1 MSSMV
6 SGSMS
11 QCVGWAKSHT
21 GPLGGLKQ
29 PRISTSPSHPPS
41 NEIDIS
47 PSEPEGGRCSS
58 YPSFPDSREMRI
70 DLRLPAAMLR
80 LHLVAVAAV
89 AFLVPLSLCLKHAGH
104 AQKAHQLPLSPAADG
119 HKSSGI
125 TLNSTDVPEPLRYLI
140 HAFDTLQGTFFSPE
154 SEDYPDAID
163 WTAAVIATHAVTAL
177 HTVLLS
183 PLPHNT
189 TSHVIDIYFPDIIG
203 FYHSQNVGSLKN
215 QAYDDMLW
223 VVLGWLAAV
232 RFLDAYRLFLPA
244 DYNWVYYS
252 WRKDFAFRARQFYG
266 YAEKGWDELFCG
278 GGCIW
283 NPNLQPYKNAITNEL
298 FIAASV
304 QMYTTFPMEYEIV
317 GEAGAE
323 DHRAYLQNAEKAYRW
338 LKGSNFTN
346 TAGLIVDGFHISSY
360 WKRLCDERDEQTF
373 TYNQGVVLSGLRG
386 LWEVTG
392 NAEYLDDGYELVRSV
407 VESEGKIGELVRK
420 NVLEEHC
427 DSWGWCNQDAQ
438 MFKGI
443 FFHHLT
449 AFCSPHPYA
458 GTWNSTT
465 EDHPAGLHEH
475 LERCKLFFPFVA
487 YSAAAA
493 WSTRHAVSAVFG
505 MWWSAPL
512 FEKEPE
518 FANMLLRGE
527 VELKRDHRAVDRI
540 NGDRGRDWSAGAT
553 EAEVRLAAEG
563 QARWD
568 ADVEGEEA
576 VHIAGQGD
584 LNDRFRGRTVET
596 QSGGV
601 GVMRAAWELGRY
613 QQRT

>member
-1 MSSMV
+1 
-6 SGSMS
+6 
-11 QCVGWAKSHT
+11 
-21 GPLGGLKQ
+21 
-29 PRISTSPSHPPS
+29 
-41 NEIDIS
+41 
-47 PSEPEGGRCSS
+47 
-58 YPSFPDSREMRI
+58 
-70 DLRLPAAMLR
+70 MLR
-80 LHLVAVAAV
+80 LRLFAVAVAILA
-89 AFLVPLSLCLKHAGH
+89 PLSLCLKHAGH
-104 AQKAHQLPLSPAADG
+104 VQNTHQLPLSPVIAG

-125 TLNSTDVPEPLRYLI
+125 NLNSTDVPEPLRYLI
-140 HAFDTLQGTFFSPE
+140 HAFDTLQITFFSPE
-154 SEDYPDAID
+154 TEDYPNAID
-163 WTAAVIATHAVTAL
+163 WTAAVTATHAITAL
-177 HTVLLS
+177 HSVLLS

-189 TSHVIDIYFPDIIG
+189 TAHIIDVYFPDIVG
-203 FYHSQNVGSLKN
+203 FYHSQNVGSLIF

-252 WRKDFAFRARQFYG
+252 WRKDFAFRAREFYVL
-266 YAEKGWDELFCG
+266 AERGWDELFCG

-304 QMYTTFPMEYEIV
+304 QMYTTFPIECE
-317 GEAGAE
+317 EGADADE
-323 DHRAYLQNAEKAYRW
+323 HVAYLQNAEKGYRW

-346 TAGLIVDGFHISSY
+346 AAGLIVDGFHISSY
-360 WKRLCDERDEQTF
+360 WKRLCDERDEQTY

-392 NAEYLDDGYELVRSV
+392 DAGYLEDGYKLVESV
-407 VESEGKIGELVRK
+407 IESEGKVGGLVRG

-427 DSWGWCNQDAQ
+427 DSYGWCNQDAQ
-438 MFKGI
+438 AFKGI

-449 AFCSPHPYA
+449 AFCSPHPYT

-465 EDHPAGLHEH
+465 ESHPDGLHEH
-475 LERCKLFFPFVA
+475 SERCKAFFPFVA
-487 YSAAAA
+487 HSAEAA
-493 WSTRHAVSAVFG
+493 WSTRDTHSSVFG

-512 FEKEPE
+512 FEKDPE
-518 FANMLLRGE
+518 LMSMLQRGE

-540 NGDRGRDWSAGAT
+540 NSDRGADWQLGAT
-553 EAEVRLAAEG
+553 EAEVKLAAEG
-563 QARWD
+563 QVSWK
-568 ADVEGEEA
+568 ADVGDESVFKGSA
-576 VHIAGQGD
+576 HTSD

-596 QSGGV
+596 QTGGV

-613 QQRT
+613 LEVKDPEDK